1 MEKNKSLERD
11 FLKLKDDLANSL
23 RWTKSSKL
31 LSNVTNQRN
40 YNKRGLGRL
49 YSTPPLNTHNKYVFV
64 SDNLLCLHCDRNGHL
79 KRECKAWR
87 ESHERFSNY
96 AEKKRISKGGYGHTV
111 KNTKQETTSN
121 RGHAP
126 VCRVSNLKTKLPH

>member
-1 MEKNKSLERD
+1 MWSWRKKNEKHCTNFVLALEKNKSLERD

-40 YNKRGLGRL
+40 YNKRGLGSL
-49 YSTPPLNTHNKYVFV
+49 NSTPPLNTHNKYVFV
-64 SDNLLCLHCDRNGHL
+64 SDNLLCHYCGRNGHL
-79 KRECKAWR
+79 KRECSAWR

-96 AEKKRISKGGYGHTV
+96 TEKKRISKGGAG
-111 KNTKQETTSN
+111 
-121 RGHAP
+121 P
-126 VCRVSNLKTKLPH
+126 VQKPLSKRV